1 MIHKTMLGLFKSLI
15 ILLITLILCA
25 CGNSEPE
32 LEPGV
37 YEEKRSFE
45 YKLYFLEM
53 NEDGRSDGME
63 TL

>member
-25 CGNSEPE
+25 CGNSEP
-32 LEPGV
+32 EPGV

>member
-1 MIHKTMLGLFKSLI
+1 MIRKKSFRLFQGV
-15 ILLITLILCA
+15 ILALVLFTLCA

-32 LEPGV
+32 PEPGV

-53 NEDGRSDGME
+53 NEGGRSDGME